1 MHITSTIQW
10 KSINGTIFGLT
21 TWVLF
26 CLILFRYRN
35 LFLYF
40 FPVARTLTL
49 WGAEMLNTF
58 ELNQQ
63 ILQTF
68 RSVPSALVPY
78 ARGYERTRIPLNK
91 IKAIFKLPENCSI
104 LEILKTSLHSNPLR
118 FVNVGFSWSQWR
130 TLNTEILSTH
140 FKYLCL

>member
-1 MHITSTIQW
+1 MLLSRKLILIREYAYHFNNSMKINQWNNFWINELST
-10 KSINGTIFGLT
+10 F
-21 TWVLF
+21 LF
-26 CLILFRYRN
+26 VLFRYRI
-35 LFLYF
+35 LFFYF

-118 FVNVGFSWSQWR
+118 FVNVGFS
-130 TLNTEILSTH
+130 
-140 FKYLCL
+140 

>member
-1 MHITSTIQW
+1 MLLSRKLILIRKYAYHFNNSMKINQWNNFWINELST
-10 KSINGTIFGLT
+10 F
-21 TWVLF
+21 LF
-26 CLILFRYRN
+26 VLFRYRI
-35 LFLYF
+35 LFFYF

-58 ELNQQ
+58 ELNEQ

-78 ARGYERTRIPLNK
+78 AQGYERTRIPLNK

-118 FVNVGFSWSQWR
+118 FVNVGFS
-130 TLNTEILSTH
+130 
-140 FKYLCL
+140 

>member
-1 MHITSTIQW
+1 MYITSTVQW
-10 KSINGTIFGLT
+10 KSVNRTIFGLT
-21 TWVLF
+21 NWVLF
-26 CLILFRYRN
+26 SLVLFMYHILF
-35 LFLYF
+35 LFF
-40 FPVARTLTL
+40 FPFARTLTL

-68 RSVPSALVPY
+68 RSVPSALVPS
-78 ARGYERTRIPLNK
+78 AWGYERTRIPLNK
-91 IKAIFKLPENCSI
+91 IKAIVKLPENCSI

-130 TLNTEILSTH
+130 TLNTEISTH

>member
-1 MHITSTIQW
+1 MLLSRKLILIRKYAYHFNNSMKINQWNNFWINELST
-10 KSINGTIFGLT
+10 F
-21 TWVLF
+21 LF
-26 CLILFRYRN
+26 VLFRYRN
-35 LFLYF
+35 LFFYF

-118 FVNVGFSWSQWR
+118 FVNVGFS
-130 TLNTEILSTH
+130 
-140 FKYLCL
+140 

>member
-1 MHITSTIQW
+1 M
-10 KSINGTIFGLT
+10 KINQRNNFWINELSAF
-21 TWVLF
+21 LF
-26 CLILFRYRN
+26 VLFRYRI

-40 FPVARTLTL
+40 FPVARALTL

-78 ARGYERTRIPLNK
+78 AQGYERTRIPLNK
-91 IKAIFKLPENCSI
+91 IKAFFPIA
-104 LEILKTSLHSNPLR
+104 
-118 FVNVGFSWSQWR
+118 R
-130 TLNTEILSTH
+130 TLTLWGAEMLNTFELNQQILQTL
-140 FKYLCL
+140 F

>member
-1 MHITSTIQW
+1 MLLSRKLILIRKYAYHFNNSMKINQWNNFWINELST
-10 KSINGTIFGLT
+10 F
-21 TWVLF
+21 LF
-26 CLILFRYRN
+26 VLFRYRI
-35 LFLYF
+35 LFFYF

-58 ELNQQ
+58 ELNQK

-68 RSVPSALVPY
+68 RSVPSALLPY
-78 ARGYERTRIPLNK
+78 AQGYERTRIPLNK

-118 FVNVGFSWSQWR
+118 FVKTWAF
-130 TLNTEILSTH
+130 LDHIEEH
-140 FKYLCL
+140 

>member
-1 MHITSTIQW
+1 MKINQWNNFWINELST
-10 KSINGTIFGLT
+10 F
-21 TWVLF
+21 LF
-26 CLILFRYRN
+26 VLFRYRI
-35 LFLYF
+35 LFFYF

-118 FVNVGFSWSQWR
+118 FVNVGFS
-130 TLNTEILSTH
+130 
-140 FKYLCL
+140 

>member
-1 MHITSTIQW
+1 MLLSRKLILIRKYAYHFNNSMKINQWNNFWINELST
-10 KSINGTIFGLT
+10 F
-21 TWVLF
+21 LF
-26 CLILFRYRN
+26 VLFRYRI
-35 LFLYF
+35 LFFYF

-78 ARGYERTRIPLNK
+78 AQGYERTRIPLNK

-118 FVNVGFSWSQWR
+118 FVNVGFS
-130 TLNTEILSTH
+130 
-140 FKYLCL
+140 